1 MNPARRLTY
10 RVRARVPKR
19 AETAV
24 RRVMLRWGMLTAPVR
39 MLPDTIIVGAQRS
52 GTTTLFRMLS
62 EHPQVVRPTLSK
74 GTAYFDLHHE
84 RGPTWYRA
92 HFPLKVLAWVRSP
105 RRHRMTFES
114 CGYYMFH
121 PLAAGRIAEELPH
134 VRVIVLLRDPVD
146 RAYSAHRHELNRGF
160 ETLDFDE
167 ALEREEGRLR
177 GEEQRLVED
186 PTAYSF
192 EHQHHAYLARS
203 RYVEQVRR
211 LFDTFGRDRVMVMD
225 AEALFADPQGEF
237 ARLCDWLAID
247 PPVGVRGEQWNA
259 QPRDP
264 LSPERRAEL
273 TDYFAP
279 YDEELATL
287 IGRPL
292 SWRDPGPRPGS
303 S

>member
-1 MNPARRLTY
+1 
-10 RVRARVPKR
+10 
-19 AETAV
+19 
-24 RRVMLRWGMLTAPVR
+24 
-39 MLPDTIIVGAQRS
+39 
-52 GTTTLFRMLS
+52 
-62 EHPQVVRPTLSK
+62 
-74 GTAYFDLHHE
+74 
-84 RGPTWYRA
+84 
-92 HFPLKVLAWVRSP
+92 
-105 RRHRMTFES
+105 MTFES

-247 PPVGVRGEQWNA
+247 PPVAVA
-259 QPRDP
+259 
-264 LSPERRAEL
+264 RRAVERP
-273 TDYFAP
+273 ASGP
-279 YDEELATL
+279 ALAGETSRADRL
-287 IGRPL
+287 LRPVRRGAGDADRPAAQL
-292 SWRDPGPRPGS
+292 ARPGPAPRIIVTSRSVARPS

>member
-1 MNPARRLTY
+1 
-10 RVRARVPKR
+10 
-19 AETAV
+19 
-24 RRVMLRWGMLTAPVR
+24 MLTAPAR
-39 MLPDTIIVGAQRS
+39 MLPEVVIVGAQRS

-84 RGPTWYRA
+84 RGMRWYRA
-92 HFPLKVLAWVRSP
+92 HFPLKRPAWSGGRA
-105 RRHRMTFES
+105 RRRLTFES

-121 PLAAGRIAEELPH
+121 PHATARMAAELPG
-134 VRVIVLLRDPVD
+134 VRVVALLRDPVD

-167 ALEREEGRLR
+167 ALQREEERLR
-177 GEEQRLVED
+177 GEEQRLLDD

-203 RYVEQVRR
+203 RYVDQVRR
-211 LFDTFGRDRVMVMD
+211 LLDVFGPDRVLVMD

-237 ARLCDWLAID
+237 TRLCDWLGID
-247 PPVGVRGEQWNA
+247 RPGTVANEQWNA

-273 TDYFAP
+273 DAYFAA
-279 YDEELATL
+279 YDEELAAL
-287 IGRPL
+287 LGRPL
-292 SWRDPGPRPGS
+292 SWRVPDPSPGS